1 MLGRYFRAAIELQL
15 FPSERR
21 LRRSLRAVFQDRPL
35 RGENVLD
42 IGGGRGLLSMYA
54 GAAGARRV
62 VCLEPEADGSMSGSM
77 SNAETFRRHLGVEN
91 VEIVRHTLQEYEPGP
106 MKFDVIVL
114 HKSIN
119 HLDEEACIR
128 MLEDASAWGAYRA
141 IAARIANL
149 ASQGATLIV
158 CDCGRSNL
166 FSLLGLWNPLA
177 PSIEWHKHQNPPT
190 WIRPVRRGR
199 FRRSERSLDHLDG
212 TWRRGA
218 GAHDQSDRR
227 VSHDES
233 FPSVDAVQA
242 RLEPGHYA
250 GKGADRFLAVLVPE
264 WNVSR

>member
-190 WIRPVRRGR
+190 WIRLFAEEGFGAPSVHWTTSTVLGVVGQALMTNRIAAFLTTSR
-199 FRRSERSLDHLDG
+199 FRLSMQYRPD
-212 TWRRGA
+212 
-218 GAHDQSDRR
+218 
-227 VSHDES
+227 
-233 FPSVDAVQA
+233 
-242 RLEPGHYA
+242 
-250 GKGADRFLAVLVPE
+250 
-264 WNVSR
+264 